1 MAGARRKGVFIS
13 IEGLDGSGKDT
24 QIEIL
29 ERRSELQG
37 AIFTR
42 EPGGTDTGVE
52 IRSIILSQRIT
63 PLTTEAELL
72 LFLAA
77 RAELVGKVIRP
88 ALEAGKIVVSNR
100 FGLSTTAYQIYGR
113 QRPDLLPLLQE
124 LSAQIVGADV
134 PHYVLL
140 DVPAA
145 VVEERTKNRGALTP
159 FDVSPLEFHER
170 VRRGFLAHVHDHAK
184 SVVIDG
190 TQSPEKVAEEVWKAV
205 SSWL

>member
-1 MAGARRKGVFIS
+1 MAGARQKGVFIA

-24 QIEIL
+24 QIAIL
-29 ERRSELQG
+29 EKRSEFKD

-42 EPGGTDTGVE
+42 EPGGTEAGVE
-52 IRSIILSQRIT
+52 IRSVILSHRVS
-63 PLTTEAELL
+63 PLSTETELL

-77 RAELVGKVIRP
+77 RAELMAKVVRP
-88 ALEAGKIVVSNR
+88 ALKAGKTVVSNR

-124 LSAQIVGADV
+124 LSARIVGADV

-140 DVPAA
+140 DLPAE

-170 VRRGFLAHVHDHAK
+170 VRRGLLAHVHDRAK

-205 SSWL
+205 SLWL

>member
-1 MAGARRKGVFIS
+1 MKGVFIA

-29 ERRSELQG
+29 EKRAELQG

-52 IRSIILSQRIT
+52 IRSIILSQRAT

-77 RAELVGKVIRP
+77 RAELMEKVIRP
-88 ALEAGKIVVSNR
+88 ALSAGKTVISNR
-100 FGLSTTAYQIYGR
+100 FGLSTVAYQIYGR
-113 QRPDLLPLLQE
+113 NRADLLPVLQT
-124 LSAQIVGADV
+124 LSAHIVGADL
-134 PHYVLL
+134 PHYVFL
-140 DVPAA
+140 DVPTE
-145 VVEERTKNRGALTP
+145 VVEGRIKNRGALTP
-159 FDVSPLEFHER
+159 FDTSPLEFHER
-170 VRRGFLAHVHDHAK
+170 VRKGFLAHVHDGAE

-190 TQSPEKVAEEVWKAV
+190 TQTPEKVAEEVWKAV
-205 SSWL
+205 SLWL